1 MKKKYVYLLE
11 HHKAQQPVNVGIF
24 TSLAKAKSFL
34 KSLPKKYQYKV
45 YKLPLNT
52 KLTKGR
58 NLEDQRGIF
67 DHWHYGT
74 SNIELWELD
83 HQGNIINHGIDT
95 ELTWPD

>member
-1 MKKKYVYLLE
+1 MKKYVYLLE
-11 HHKAQQPVNVGIF
+11 RHAAQQSVNVGIF

-34 KSLPKKYQYKV
+34 KSLPKTHQYII

-58 NLEDQRGIF
+58 NLEDQQGIF

-74 SNIELWELD
+74 NDIEFWELD
-83 HQGNIINHGIDT
+83 NQGNIINHGTDT
-95 ELTWPD
+95 ELTWPN